1 MRDVIDDGET
11 EFHAMKD
18 DLYDGVC
25 DVCNEEYDDGLARM
39 LATLNQAAILPLS
52 GSVITCFQTIVKAA
66 EKKGICHMLVNDTR
80 LEWVSADE

>member
-1 MRDVIDDGET
+1 
-11 EFHAMKD
+11 
-18 DLYDGVC
+18 
-25 DVCNEEYDDGLARM
+25 M

-52 GSVITCFQTIVKAA
+52 GSVITRFPTIVKAA

>member
-39 LATLNQAAILPLS
+39 LATLNQAAILPLFPVPS
-52 GSVITCFQTIVKAA
+52 SPVFQPSSKPRRRKAYATCWSMTLDWN
-66 EKKGICHMLVNDTR
+66 G
-80 LEWVSADE
+80 

>member
-39 LATLNQAAILPLS
+39 LATLNQAAILPFRFRHHPFS
-52 GSVITCFQTIVKAA
+52 NHRQSRG
-66 EKKGICHMLVNDTR
+66 EERHMPH
-80 LEWVSADE
+80 AGQ